1 MPEKDIPTPY
11 KFKIDE
17 SDNTTYLFETV
28 HKIGYAIKFKP
39 TGYIFEEYIW
49 SYYCYE
55 YVIEVWLN
63 PTDKTPPLDNSI
75 SLTIAN
81 IFIDF
86 FQEKEKVVT
95 YICDTADGKEVAR
108 FRKFNIWFN
117 RFNTNFFI
125 KVDKSFYDL
134 KLDTT
139 YYNSLIIRQDN
150 PYKDEVIEAFED
162 LISSFE
168 DDK

>member
-1 MPEKDIPTPY
+1 
-11 KFKIDE
+11 
-17 SDNTTYLFETV
+17 
-28 HKIGYAIKFKP
+28 
-39 TGYIFEEYIW
+39 
-49 SYYCYE
+49 
-55 YVIEVWLN
+55 
-63 PTDKTPPLDNSI
+63 
-75 SLTIAN
+75 
-81 IFIDF
+81 
-86 FQEKEKVVT
+86 VVT

-117 RFNTNFFI
+117 RFNTDFFI
-125 KVDKSFYDL
+125 KVDRSFYDP

-168 DDK
+168 EDK

>member
-55 YVIEVWLN
+55 YVIEV
-63 PTDKTPPLDNSI
+63 
-75 SLTIAN
+75 
-81 IFIDF
+81 
-86 FQEKEKVVT
+86 
-95 YICDTADGKEVAR
+95 
-108 FRKFNIWFN
+108 
-117 RFNTNFFI
+117 
-125 KVDKSFYDL
+125 
-134 KLDTT
+134 
-139 YYNSLIIRQDN
+139 
-150 PYKDEVIEAFED
+150 
-162 LISSFE
+162 
-168 DDK
+168 